1 MRLFIAVPLPEKLKV
16 ALREFQ
22 PYFPGNG
29 IRFIP
34 EENLHLTLHFTG
46 DTPAEKLPELLHK
59 LTAVSARNT
68 GFTLTFQETAPGP
81 KLNFPRLIWTRF
93 QEHPAFDQLGTE
105 LCRVTEA
112 APGAFGKFIPH
123 ITLARF
129 RKDLPKPQ
137 ALPVIREA
145 NIPDLQVHS
154 FALWQ
159 SELRSPHPVYSI
171 LQEFPLQSSGIIF

>member
-1 MRLFIAVPLPEKLKV
+1 MRLFIAVALPEDIKV

-22 PYFPGNG
+22 LYFTGEG

-34 EENLHLTLHFTG
+34 EENLHLTLHFIG
-46 DTPAEKLPELLHK
+46 DTPPEQLPELINK
-59 LTAVSARNT
+59 LTMVSNRNA

-81 KLNFPRLIWTRF
+81 KLNYPRLIWTRF
-93 QEHPAFDQLGTE
+93 QEHPAFNQLATE
-105 LCRVTEA
+105 LCQVTEA
-112 APGAFGKFIPH
+112 APGALGKFIPH

-145 NIPDLQVHS
+145 NLPDLQVQS

-159 SELRSPHPVYSI
+159 SELRSPHPIYSI
-171 LQEFPLQSSGIIF
+171 LKEFPLQTT